1 MKIKNKNGMNK
12 NIIYM
17 NEDDIS
23 IEEYSIKEEYINNKY
38 KGNIK
43 EDNNEY
49 KTNLSTSKEVIKN
62 KNFTEK
68 KNLKE
73 NLLFTFT
80 LNDNDLDEMFESY
93 HKFKKKSDKNNDLI
107 LTKKQFYEKVKNMG
121 NQLLNSNLNL
131 NLMLDKNLN
140 ENNKNDEDKSFF
152 LTDNIIKEQ
161 LTKKNNLDKQ
171 KLNELINKKIE
182 LIKKKN
188 SYFFENNSKNREKD
202 NKVTSIFD
210 NNDNNHNNHIIENN
224 INNKKNIIKDNFYL
238 NILNMNMKKMKII
251 IITNEKFY
259 NTLISNYIY
268 GFINPIDKIIYSNN
282 IKQDYEK
289 ISKKMIIKTNNENI
303 NLWEEKY
310 DDKFDLYF
318 FLFKKDN
325 KILININESDFQRYK
340 DKKNI
345 IIIEDKLINYEKLE
359 RNIHYMYKK
368 LYEIF
373 KNKLELSKLG
383 TYERIYGLNKL
394 FKEIMKT
401 KKNKYYN
408 DFFHLEL

>member
-23 IEEYSIKEEYINNKY
+23 IEEYSIKE
-38 KGNIK
+38 NIK

-49 KTNLSTSKEVIKN
+49 KTNFSSSKEVVKN

-121 NQLLNSNLNL
+121 NQLLNSNSNL
-131 NLMLDKNLN
+131 NLMLDKNLD
-140 ENNKNDEDKSFF
+140 ENKKNDDGKSSF
-152 LTDNIIKEQ
+152 LTNNNIKEQ
-161 LTKKNNLDKQ
+161 STKKNNLDKQ

-188 SYFFENNSKNREKD
+188 SYFFENNSKNVERD
-202 NKVTSIFD
+202 NRVSSIFD
-210 NNDNNHNNHIIENN
+210 NNDNNDNILNNNNQYIENN
-224 INNKKNIIKDNFYL
+224 INNKKNIIKDDFYL
-238 NILNMNMKKMKII
+238 NKLNMNMKKMKII

-259 NTLISNYIY
+259 NILISNYLY

-289 ISKKMIIKTNNENI
+289 ISKTMIIKTNNENI
-303 NLWEEKY
+303 NLWEERY
-310 DDKFDLYF
+310 GDKFDLYF

-383 TYERIYGLNKL
+383 TYERINGLNKL
-394 FKEIMKT
+394 FKEIIKT

>member
-23 IEEYSIKEEYINNKY
+23 IEEYSIKE
-38 KGNIK
+38 NIK

-49 KTNLSTSKEVIKN
+49 KTNFSSSKEVVKN

-121 NQLLNSNLNL
+121 NQLLNSNSNL
-131 NLMLDKNLN
+131 NLMLDKNLD
-140 ENNKNDEDKSFF
+140 ENKKNDDGKSSF
-152 LTDNIIKEQ
+152 LTNNNIKEQ
-161 LTKKNNLDKQ
+161 STKKNNLDKQ

-188 SYFFENNSKNREKD
+188 SYFFENNSKNVERD
-202 NKVTSIFD
+202 NRVSSIFD
-210 NNDNNHNNHIIENN
+210 NNDNNDNILNNNNQYIENN
-224 INNKKNIIKDNFYL
+224 INKKNIIKDDFYL
-238 NILNMNMKKMKII
+238 NKLNMNMKKMKII

-259 NTLISNYIY
+259 NILISNYLY

-289 ISKKMIIKTNNENI
+289 ISKTMIIKTNNENI
-303 NLWEEKY
+303 NLWEERY
-310 DDKFDLYF
+310 GDKFDLYF

-383 TYERIYGLNKL
+383 TYERINGLNKL
-394 FKEIMKT
+394 FKEIIKT

>member
-23 IEEYSIKEEYINNKY
+23 IEEYSIKE
-38 KGNIK
+38 NIK

-49 KTNLSTSKEVIKN
+49 KTNFSSSKEVVKN

-121 NQLLNSNLNL
+121 NQLLNSNSNL
-131 NLMLDKNLN
+131 NLMLDKNLD
-140 ENNKNDEDKSFF
+140 ENKKNDDGKSSF
-152 LTDNIIKEQ
+152 LTNNNIKEQ
-161 LTKKNNLDKQ
+161 STKKNNLDKQ

-188 SYFFENNSKNREKD
+188 SYFFENNSKNVERD
-202 NKVTSIFD
+202 NRVSSIFD
-210 NNDNNHNNHIIENN
+210 NNDNNDNILNNNNQYIENN
-224 INNKKNIIKDNFYL
+224 INNKKNIIKDDFYL
-238 NILNMNMKKMKII
+238 NKLNMNMKKMKII

-259 NTLISNYIY
+259 NILISNYLY

-289 ISKKMIIKTNNENI
+289 ISKTMIIKTNNENI
-303 NLWEEKY
+303 NLWEERY
-310 DDKFDLYF
+310 GDKFHLYF

-383 TYERIYGLNKL
+383 TYERINGLNKL
-394 FKEIMKT
+394 FKEIIKT

>member
-23 IEEYSIKEEYINNKY
+23 IEEYSIKE
-38 KGNIK
+38 NIK

-49 KTNLSTSKEVIKN
+49 KTNFSSSKEVVKN

-121 NQLLNSNLNL
+121 NQLLNSNSNL
-131 NLMLDKNLN
+131 NLMLDKNLD
-140 ENNKNDEDKSFF
+140 ENKKNDDGKSSF
-152 LTDNIIKEQ
+152 LTNNNIKEQ
-161 LTKKNNLDKQ
+161 STKKNNLDKQ

-188 SYFFENNSKNREKD
+188 SYFFENNSKNVERD
-202 NKVTSIFD
+202 NRVSSIFD
-210 NNDNNHNNHIIENN
+210 NNDNNDNILNNNNQYIENN
-224 INNKKNIIKDNFYL
+224 INNKKNIIKDDFYL
-238 NILNMNMKKMKII
+238 NKLNMNMKKMKII

-259 NTLISNYIY
+259 NILISNYIY

-289 ISKKMIIKTNNENI
+289 ISKTMIIKTNNENI
-303 NLWEEKY
+303 NLWEERY
-310 DDKFDLYF
+310 GDKFDLYF

-383 TYERIYGLNKL
+383 TYERINGLNKL
-394 FKEIMKT
+394 FKEIIKT

>member
-23 IEEYSIKEEYINNKY
+23 IEEYSIKE
-38 KGNIK
+38 NIK

-49 KTNLSTSKEVIKN
+49 KTNFSSSKEVVKN

-121 NQLLNSNLNL
+121 NQLLNSNSNL
-131 NLMLDKNLN
+131 NLMLDKNLD
-140 ENNKNDEDKSFF
+140 ENKKNDDGKSSF
-152 LTDNIIKEQ
+152 LTNNNIKEQ
-161 LTKKNNLDKQ
+161 STKKNNLDKQ

-188 SYFFENNSKNREKD
+188 SYFFENNSKNVERD
-202 NKVTSIFD
+202 NRVSSIFD
-210 NNDNNHNNHIIENN
+210 NNDNNDNILNNNNQYIENN
-224 INNKKNIIKDNFYL
+224 INNKKNIIKDDFYL
-238 NILNMNMKKMKII
+238 NKLNMNMKKMKII

-259 NTLISNYIY
+259 NILISNYLY

-289 ISKKMIIKTNNENI
+289 ISKTMIIKTNNENI
-303 NLWEEKY
+303 NLWEERY
-310 DDKFDLYF
+310 GDKFHLYF

-383 TYERIYGLNKL
+383 TYERINGLNKL
-394 FKEIMKT
+394 YKEIIKT

>member
-23 IEEYSIKEEYINNKY
+23 IEEYSIKE
-38 KGNIK
+38 NIK

-49 KTNLSTSKEVIKN
+49 KTNFSSSKEVVKN

-121 NQLLNSNLNL
+121 NQLLNSNSNL
-131 NLMLDKNLN
+131 NLMLDKNLD
-140 ENNKNDEDKSFF
+140 ENKKNDDGKSSF
-152 LTDNIIKEQ
+152 LTNNNIKEQ
-161 LTKKNNLDKQ
+161 STKKNNLDKQ

-188 SYFFENNSKNREKD
+188 SYFFENNSKNVERD
-202 NKVTSIFD
+202 NRVSSIFD
-210 NNDNNHNNHIIENN
+210 NNDNNDNILNNNNQYIENN
-224 INNKKNIIKDNFYL
+224 INKKNIIKDDFYL
-238 NILNMNMKKMKII
+238 NKLNMNMKKMKII

-259 NTLISNYIY
+259 NILISNYIY

-289 ISKKMIIKTNNENI
+289 ISKTMIIKTNNENI
-303 NLWEEKY
+303 NLWEERY
-310 DDKFDLYF
+310 GDKFHLYF

-383 TYERIYGLNKL
+383 TYERINGLNKL
-394 FKEIMKT
+394 FKEIIKT